1 MSEELVILNN
11 ELQLLFPICDE
22 IGVIIQQEGLNIE
35 AIRNFVN
42 SKITGAYFT
51 EGEIYIKNEYGRS
64 IITYND
70 SGMVTLQ
77 VELNCFSG
85 YGEAFNIVYKYSLV
99 FVDANL

>member
-1 MSEELVILNN
+1 MPGELVILN
-11 ELQLLFPICDE
+11 EQLQILFPICDE
-22 IGVIIQQEGLNIE
+22 IGIIIQQEGLNINT
-35 AIRNFVN
+35 IRSFVD
-42 SKITGAYFT
+42 SKITGAYYT

-85 YGEAFNIVYKYSLV
+85 YGEAFNIVYKYSL
-99 FVDANL
+99 NERIY

>member
-1 MSEELVILNN
+1 MPGELVILN
-11 ELQLLFPICDE
+11 EQLQILFPICDE
-22 IGVIIQQEGLNIE
+22 IGVIIRQEGLNIE
-35 AIRNFVN
+35 AIHNFVN
-42 SKITGAYFT
+42 SKITGAYYT

-85 YGEAFNIVYKYSLV
+85 YGEAFNIVYKYSL
-99 FVDANL
+99 NERIY

>member
-1 MSEELVILNN
+1 MPEELVILN
-11 ELQLLFPICDE
+11 EQLQILFPICDE
-22 IGVIIQQEGLNIE
+22 IGIIIQQEGLNIDT
-35 AIRNFVN
+35 IRNFVD
-42 SKITGAYFT
+42 SKITGAYYT

-85 YGEAFNIVYKYSLV
+85 YGEAFNIVYKYSL
-99 FVDANL
+99 NENIY